1 MVITTAIMPA
11 VIQTLGLNAVPVIPS
26 TATPTSTADNTTSG
40 NILENTPDHAPCLTG
55 NNQPTVTS
63 VNSETLFS
71 VVTTES
77 VIPHN
82 SSTSDKTPDI
92 DCGTLSSGKTNLE
105 SNTTGDTQIMVTSN
119 SPVTTGNV
127 VTMELELPDN
137 KSTPDMFPNN
147 QTADS
152 SISVSAAIPE
162 TKMALNSDTPIGV
175 HNVDNSLPQNR
186 DNTSNDS
193 SVVNLDKTTANVVTQ
208 FSGILTKECRVVL
221 KPLDP
226 TTAAELNLHSMKI
239 KSATEDT
246 SSIDS
251 GKDTLS
257 DQTTSDSDEIPIYQ
271 LFNQDR
277 GRPHRKMKKVKYE
290 ESSPCSDSDSNFEQ
304 TPKKQFKPHPRLGP
318 SADQLH
324 AHRH

>member
-1 MVITTAIMPA
+1 MVIATAITPA
-11 VIQTLGLNAVPVIPS
+11 VIQTRGLNAVPVIPS

-40 NILENTPDHAPCLTG
+40 NILWNMPDRAPCLTG

-63 VNSETLFS
+63 VNSETPFS

-77 VIPHN
+77 VIAHN
-82 SSTSDKTPDI
+82 SSTLDKTPDI

-105 SNTTGDTQIMVTSN
+105 SNTTGDNQIMVTSN

-127 VTMELELPDN
+127 VTTELELPDN
-137 KSTPDMFPNN
+137 KSTPNMFPNN

-152 SISVSAAIPE
+152 SIAVSAAIPE

-175 HNVDNSLPQNR
+175 HNVDNSLPQNH
-186 DNTSNDS
+186 DSNDS

-226 TTAAELNLHSMKI
+226 TTAAELNLHSTKI

-246 SSIDS
+246 SSTDS
-251 GKDTLS
+251 GKDMLS
-257 DQTTSDSDEIPIYQ
+257 DQTTSDSDEIPISQ

-277 GRPHRKMKKVKYE
+277 GRPHRKMTKVKYE
-290 ESSPCSDSDSNFEQ
+290 ESSPCSDSDSTFEQ
-304 TPKKQFKPHPRLGP
+304 TPKKQFKPCPRLGP
-318 SADQLH
+318 SAD
-324 AHRH
+324 